1 MSQSRREKREN
12 ERRFKKEMA
21 DMAKKTGTI
30 VTDMGNNFTTHY
42 GPKGSSTVE
51 WIKPILVSKEI
62 KDNKMYLELLWGGQI
77 IGGKPVEGR
86 GSYTALSIIGKG
98 KTGKFVYN
106 TDTPEVT
113 LNTPFSDIDQLLW
126 EYEIPRELKQ
136 EILDLPNS
144 DMSEVFSFDK
154 QKVMLYNQ
162 PIADF
167 IAQTL

>member
-1 MSQSRREKREN
+1 MITSSNGWEK
-12 ERRFKKEMA
+12 
-21 DMAKKTGTI
+21 
-30 VTDMGNNFTTHY
+30 
-42 GPKGSSTVE
+42 
-51 WIKPILVSKEI
+51 
-62 KDNKMYLELLWGGQI
+62 
-77 IGGKPVEGR
+77 GKPRPEKLGKPR
-86 GSYTALSIIGKG
+86 SQETKDKISKAGKG